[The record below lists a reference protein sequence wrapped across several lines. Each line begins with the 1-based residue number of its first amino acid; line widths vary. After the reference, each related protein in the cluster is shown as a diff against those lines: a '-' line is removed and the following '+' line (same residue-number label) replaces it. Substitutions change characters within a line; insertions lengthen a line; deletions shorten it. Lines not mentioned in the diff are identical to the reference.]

1 MADRRTCPARRDEG
15 SPRESERFMNIFS
28 KARAGLNLTPA
39 ERALVKLVQGWIIAG
54 LISAAVTFITA
65 VSHPRPDWAN
75 VLRVSAGAFAVAALI
90 AAHKYS
96 TAHLDPP
103 LAAAVDAAAPRL
115 GVSDY
120 GNKPA
125 PASYKPPLFPQTPV
139 TSATPADVT
148 LTTNLPTH

>member
-1 MADRRTCPARRDEG
+1 MAVRRTCPARRDEG

-28 KARAGLNLTPA
+28 KARAGLSLTPA
-39 ERALVKLVQGWIIAG
+39 ERTLLKLVQGWIIAG

-65 VSHPRPDWAN
+65 VSQPHPDWAN
-75 VLRVSAGAFAVAALI
+75 VLRVSAGAFAVATLI
-90 AAHKYS
+90 AAHKYF

-103 LAAAVDAAAPRL
+103 LAAAVDAAAARL

-125 PASYKPPLFPQTPV
+125 PAVVMPG
-139 TSATPADVT
+139 PAM
-148 LTTNLPTH
+148 PTHTVVTWTPTVPPESTTSTV